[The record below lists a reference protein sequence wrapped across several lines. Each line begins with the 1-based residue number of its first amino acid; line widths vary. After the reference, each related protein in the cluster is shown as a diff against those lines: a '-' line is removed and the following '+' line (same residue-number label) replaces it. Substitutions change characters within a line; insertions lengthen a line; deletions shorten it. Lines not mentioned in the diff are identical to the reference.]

1 VATLF
6 SHHRHSFLSVGTLR
20 RVIAAQHH
28 WLQNFVPSGFVRVTV
43 RSFTQRFIAVMTM
56 QPKPIL

>member
-1 VATLF
+1 
-6 SHHRHSFLSVGTLR
+6 
-20 RVIAAQHH
+20 VIAAQHH